1 MPATASDGHS
11 EASPLISQS
20 NGNTRLYVSRQ
31 NQSIDG
37 KHDEPSEDCSTWQFE
52 AKICARYSRSLVL
65 AYLLQYS
72 LSITSVIAA
81 GHLGTVEL
89 GAASI
94 ANVTANIT
102 GYAVYQGLG
111 ECFDVQSLTGR
122 LRGLETRSP
131 IFQQASEVRC
141 LASAST
147 RADQIRSKQPA

>member
-1 MPATASDGHS
+1 MPATTPDAQS
-11 EASPLISQS
+11 ETSPLISQS
-20 NGNTRLYVSRQ
+20 NGNTSLCVSRQ
-31 NQSIDG
+31 NQYIDG
-37 KHDEPSEDCSTWQFE
+37 KHDEPLEDTSTWRFE

-111 ECFDVQSLTGR
+111 ECFG
-122 LRGLETRSP
+122 
-131 IFQQASEVRC
+131 A
-141 LASAST
+141 
-147 RADQIRSKQPA
+147 